1 MGTSGSQGLG
11 WRAEKEEMAI
21 EAGVWEKGKGC
32 RGLCMLGLAHREVV
46 SSEWIRMSKV
56 RG

>member
-1 MGTSGSQGLG
+1 MG